1 MEALARSDGA
11 IEIDEELR
19 FTLEQVLDE
28 VRTVLADTARFLAA
42 NGDAGATRASL
53 AADMAAQVR
62 DHHRPRSGRHG
73 ALGDSAGRYAHCLI
87 ERADRDSFAE
97 SLTAARAA
105 ADGLP
110 QEQELAGELQEFIAG
125 RLDGRVDDTEMVRRI
140 KKPRAA
146 IGDGRRERA
155 GDAPPGAIVLDTA
168 ERELTAMLGDALSR
182 RSAAAAWVAFAR
194 FATIPVTARPPET
207 LDDADGDLLLFEWIF
222 SSEFSQPTF
231 EVELVRQLAVLDD
244 GDPDRIEQVRC
255 AISLEPSADLER
267 LGTGAIWS
275 EPGELQRWIDEV
287 QASAGFAAMLDQRT
301 TVLGIAVSRD
311 QAE

>member
-73 ALGDSAGRYAHCLI
+73 ALGDSAGRYAHWLI

-168 ERELTAMLGDALSR
+168 
-182 RSAAAAWVAFAR
+182 
-194 FATIPVTARPPET
+194 
-207 LDDADGDLLLFEWIF
+207 DGDLLLFEWIF

-267 LGTGAIWS
+267 LGSGAIWS